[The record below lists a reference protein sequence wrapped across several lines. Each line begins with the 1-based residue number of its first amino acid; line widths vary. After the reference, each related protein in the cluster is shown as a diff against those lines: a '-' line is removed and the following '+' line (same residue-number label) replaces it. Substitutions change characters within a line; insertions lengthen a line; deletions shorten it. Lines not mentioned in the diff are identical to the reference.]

1 MVYGIRNYPLKYFI
15 KTWFNNHTA
24 RWPAILIIMEQENIL
39 VREGSKM
46 SLLLIIFT
54 IEKKRREKESIPSE
68 LQQETIK
75 WCME

>member
-1 MVYGIRNYPLKYFI
+1 MA
-15 KTWFNNHTA
+15 T
-24 RWPAILIIMEQENIL
+24 AILIIMEQENIL

-68 LQQETIK
+68 LQGETIK
-75 WCME
+75 WSME